1 MGDWKR
7 IETQNDIN
15 ELMGHMGGFH
25 DSCLVSADFKTG
37 KYVDASGA
45 MFLSYVPETYM
56 LTLTVHNQWTKK
68 PLELRFTGV
77 YKVNLT
83 GFNQRDDGIIYD
95 AHLAFHEDVPQAP
108 GKRLIVWA
116 DWEDFSPGETDMDG
130 LTSFVYAESLTW
142 RETE

>member
-7 IETQNDIN
+7 IETRDDID
-15 ELMGHMGGFH
+15 ELMERVGGFH
-25 DSCLVSADFKTG
+25 DSCLVSASFQTG

-45 MFLSYVPETYM
+45 MFLSYTPETYEA
-56 LTLTVHNQWTKK
+56 TLTVHNQWTKK
-68 PLELRFTGV
+68 PLDLRFTGV

-83 GFNQRDDGIIYD
+83 GYHEKDDGIIYD

-116 DWEDFSPGETDMDG
+116 DWEPFSPGETDIDD
-130 LTSFVYAESLTW
+130 LTSYVYAESLSW
-142 RETE
+142 RERE